1 MTTKQAKQKR
11 QNRLGAVLAILIFLL
26 GLGILFYP
34 VASDLWNQHRQN
46 QLISHYTPKHHDPCP
61 GGSLRAVGSGAG
73 IQ

>member
-11 QNRLGAVLAILIFLL
+11 QNRLGTVLAILIFLL

-34 VASDLWNQHRQN
+34 VASDLWNQDLPLH
-46 QLISHYTPKHHDPCP
+46 PKHHDPCP

>member
-11 QNRLGAVLAILIFLL
+11 QNRLGTVLAILIFLL

-46 QLISHYTPKHHDPCP
+46 QLISHYTQSTTTLAP
-61 GGSLRAVGSGAG
+61 GSLRAVGSGAG

>member
-11 QNRLGAVLAILIFLL
+11 QNRLGTVLAILIFLL

-46 QLISHYTPKHHDPCP
+46 QLISHYT
-61 GGSLRAVGSGAG
+61 
-73 IQ
+73 